1 MFSGNPIRLLP
12 AIALN
17 VTKMDAILVL
27 QVGLNQA
34 EVVLP
39 VQYVASN
46 QDGEIVLPLAHLRKA
61 RASPQ
66 IQPKYFHIMKQ
77 VPTIVQRVRLV
88 DAMLVLV
95 GLRWLV
101 TVVLQVAYA
110 DLSRDGETAQP
121 SVESC
126 AIKMLLL
133 LESSI
138 CQNLFNTSPLNE

>member
-1 MFSGNPIRLLP
+1 MWLLP

-17 VTKMDAILVL
+17 VTPMDATLVL
-27 QVGLNQA
+27 PVGQNQA
-34 EVVLP
+34 EVVLLGD
-39 VQYVASN
+39 YVASN

-66 IQPKYFHIMKQ
+66 IQPKSFHIMKQ
-77 VPTIVQRVRLV
+77 APTIVQRVQLV
-88 DAMLVLV
+88 DAMPVLV
-95 GLRWLV
+95 VLRWLV

-138 CQNLFNTSPLNE
+138 CQSRFNTSASNA